1 MGVSHDGRLAE
12 HIPHNQ
18 VGAFAAHTGQAQ
30 QRVKVAGH
38 FAAVFIP
45 QLAHTGRNIPRLA
58 APQSAGPHD
67 LFNFLRLR
75 GGQSGHIRVF
85 GKQILYHNVHAGIGA
100 LCGKAHFHQQLPGVL
115 VIQRTVRKRVF
126 FFQPLNADGGQLFFI
141 MNLHGGHTLFYH
153 FPARGPAGLTA

>member
-1 MGVSHDGRLAE
+1 MGVRYNGGLAE
-12 HIPHNQ
+12 HIAHDQ
-18 VGAFAAHTGQAQ
+18 VGTFAANAGQFQQGVKIIGHVAVILVAQHPHTGAD
-30 QRVKVAGH
+30 
-38 FAAVFIP
+38 
-45 QLAHTGRNIPRLA
+45 IPRLA

-100 LCGKAHFHQQLPGVL
+100 LCSKAHFHQQLPGVL